1 MKAVFSLALVASLV
15 SAAVA
20 QTSVPSSGS
29 GSSACAADY
38 IVETCLSSENA
49 VLAACVTTDYTCKCN
64 AYGALVT
71 YV

>member
-1 MKAVFSLALVASLV
+1 MKAVFSLALVASLI
-15 SAAVA
+15 SAAAA
-20 QTSVPSSGS
+20 QTSVSSS